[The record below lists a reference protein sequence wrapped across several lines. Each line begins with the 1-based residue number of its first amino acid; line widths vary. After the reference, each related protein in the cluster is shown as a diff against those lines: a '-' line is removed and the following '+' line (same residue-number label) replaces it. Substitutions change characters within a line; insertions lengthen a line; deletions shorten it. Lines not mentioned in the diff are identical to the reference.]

1 MRAIQ
6 IASLDG
12 PQAAKIVE
20 IDEPAADGAVLVD
33 VHAAG
38 VAFPDA
44 LQSRGLYQYKP
55 EMPYTPGAEIAG
67 VVRSA
72 PDGAH
77 VSAGDRVCGLT
88 MLCGAMA
95 EVVALQP
102 DGCSNCPTRCR
113 SRRARD
119 CCSTTS
125 PCITRCV
132 RGAGWP
138 TARPSWCTAP
148 QVASARRRCDWRP
161 AWGASRT
168 IAVVSTEDKI
178 AVAKAAGASDVVLA
192 DGFKDAVKELT
203 DGRGVDI
210 VVDPVGGDRFTDS
223 LRSLAP
229 GGRLL
234 VIGFTGGAIPEVK
247 VNRLL
252 LNNVDAVGVGW
263 GAWSLDASGLSARAM
278 GRAGAAAGVGQGV
291 GTRTRG
297 LPAGEGGRRDRV
309 AGGPNRQ
316 GQGRRQDPVRLLRR
330 RRSVAVRRFDAATGR
345 WVDVDASSAVDLDGL
360 TVATFNIWFDSHH
373 AEQRYLAIAEI
384 LGELAPDVVALQEVT
399 PAALDIFLEP
409 AVGAR
414 MNICMRPWSA
424 AISATTEC

>member
-12 PQAAKIVE
+12 PQAAKLVE
-20 IDEPAADGAVLVD
+20 IDEPSGDGAVLIE

-95 EVVALQP
+95 EVVALAP
-102 DGCSNCPTRCR
+102 DRVFKLPDSV
-113 SRRARD
+113 SFEA
-119 CCSTTS
+119 
-125 PCITRCV
+125 
-132 RGAGWP
+132 GAGLLFNDL
-138 TARPSWCTAP
+138 TMHHALLTRGRLTEGETVLVHGAAGGIGTSTLRLA
-148 QVASARRRCDWRP
+148 P

-178 AVAKAAGASDVVLA
+178 AVAEAAGASDVILA

-203 DGRGVDI
+203 AGRGVDI

-234 VIGFTGGAIPEVK
+234 VVGFTGGSIPEVK

-263 GAWSLDASGLSARAM
+263 GAWAGTHPGYLLEQWAELEPLLASGKVSAPTPEIYPLERA
-278 GRAGAAAGVGQGV
+278 A
-291 GTRTRG
+291 
-297 LPAGEGGRRDRV
+297 D
-309 AGGPNRQ
+309 
-316 GQGRRQDPVRLLRR
+316 
-330 RRSVAVRRFDAATGR
+330 
-345 WVDVDASSAVDLDGL
+345 
-360 TVATFNIWFDSHH
+360 
-373 AEQRYLAIAEI
+373 AIASLEDRSAK
-384 LGELAPDVVALQEVT
+384 GKVVVKL
-399 PAALDIFLEP
+399 
-409 AVGAR
+409 R
-414 MNICMRPWSA
+414 
-424 AISATTEC
+424 

>member
-6 IASLDG
+6 IARLDG
-12 PQAAKIVE
+12 PQAAEVVDIE
-20 IDEPAADGAVLVD
+20 EPSPGDGEVLID

-55 EMPYTPGAEIAG
+55 EMPYTPGAEVAG

-77 VSAGDRVCGLT
+77 VKAGDRVAGLT

-102 DGCSNCPTRCR
+102 DRVFKLPDTVSFE
-113 SRRARD
+113 A
-119 CCSTTS
+119 
-125 PCITRCV
+125 
-132 RGAGWP
+132 GAGLLFNDL
-138 TARPSWCTAP
+138 TVHHALRTRGRLAEGESVLVHGAAGGVGT
-148 QVASARRRCDWRP
+148 SALRLAP
-161 AWGASRT
+161 AWGAGRT
-168 IAVVSTEDKI
+168 IAVVSTDDKI
-178 AVAKAAGASDVVLA
+178 AAAKAAGASDVVLA

-203 DGRGVDI
+203 GGRGMDI

-234 VIGFTGGAIPEVK
+234 VIGFTGGDIPTVK

-263 GAWSLDASGLSARAM
+263 GAWSLTHPGYLGEQWAELEPLLASGKVSAPEPIVYPLERA
-278 GRAGAAAGVGQGV
+278 
-291 GTRTRG
+291 
-297 LPAGEGGRRDRV
+297 
-309 AGGPNRQ
+309 
-316 GQGRRQDPVRLLRR
+316 
-330 RRSVAVRRFDAATGR
+330 
-345 WVDVDASSAVDLDGL
+345 
-360 TVATFNIWFDSHH
+360 
-373 AEQRYLAIAEI
+373 AEAIASLEDRTAK
-384 LGELAPDVVALQEVT
+384 GKVVVKL
-399 PAALDIFLEP
+399 
-409 AVGAR
+409 R
-414 MNICMRPWSA
+414 
-424 AISATTEC
+424 